1 MQNVSFHYPPS
12 KAFPDPIMI
21 YDNLDVG
28 FDLDRYGR
36 LTLVRLPLLR
46 PLALLFTD
54 TTLSL
59 SAA

>member
-28 FDLDRYGR
+28 FDLDRYGPH
-36 LTLVRLPLLR
+36 TGSPAVAKATG
-46 PLALLFTD
+46 LAVTD